1 MGKKE
6 GIKINLTTLL
16 FILTLI
22 LLIIISCFCFKF
34 YNEKVNASNEIKN
47 LNEQVESLQ
56 KNVNNIAQTINS
68 DNSTENIT
76 QEKTSANIQT
86 IEGTFVPNG
95 DFYTDAGGYI
105 FDKDG
110 NVEYYGNFSQY
121 GSYTISNNTIKMIF
135 TEEIEPQ
142 NYKKVKMENT
152 RTENLKIVDNNTLMT
167 LNGTDFTYLRNIVP
181 TQENIL
187 GTWIVKDS
195 NSTEQYLKL
204 NSDNTYSYELQ
215 DMSGKVI
222 KDEGKYYIK
231 DNLVIL
237 ENSNGNTQELTYYG
251 GKYFINIFQTVL
263 EKK

>member
-110 NVEYYGNFSQY
+110 NVEDYGNFSQY

-152 RTENLKIVDNNTLMT
+152 RTENLKIVDNNIL
-167 LNGTDFTYLRNIVP
+167 LNLSV
-181 TQENIL
+181 
-187 GTWIVKDS
+187 
-195 NSTEQYLKL
+195 LK
-204 NSDNTYSYELQ
+204 
-215 DMSGKVI
+215 KC
-222 KDEGKYYIK
+222 
-231 DNLVIL
+231 
-237 ENSNGNTQELTYYG
+237 
-251 GKYFINIFQTVL
+251 TV
-263 EKK
+263 